1 MNLWS
6 QIYSTNWTNLVAMVP
21 LLFCSILTLAI
32 VIERL
37 LRFRPSAMFSQ
48 ELVDFAVEK
57 VTAGNWQEAKRRADS
72 EGSLLGV
79 LVSQGLSDRY
89 ERHIQPEVAFL
100 DHGMAQL
107 DILAR
112 FVPALNFIGRVAPL
126 FGLLGTVLGMIEAF
140 EVLAGVQGG
149 EIRPDMVAQ
158 GIGTALLTTAAG
170 LMVAI
175 PALVVSSILT
185 NKGEKLYTRFEDSFR
200 SITVACGGLRISEDQ
215 EAEEVA
221 SSGSSDD
228 SDSSGE
234 ESDKAEG

>member
-6 QIYSTNWTNLVAMVP
+6 QIYSTNWTNLVAMGP
-21 LLFCSILTLAI
+21 LLFCSILTVAI

-37 LRFRPSAMFSQ
+37 LRFRPNAMFSQ
-48 ELVDFAVEK
+48 ALIDFVVEK
-57 VTAGNWQEAKRRADS
+57 VTAGDWQEAKKRAES

-89 ERHIQPEVAFL
+89 DRKIQPEVAFL
-100 DHGMAQL
+100 DHGMSQL
-107 DILAR
+107 EILAR

-126 FGLLGTVLGMIEAF
+126 FGLLGTVLGMIQSF
-140 EVLAGVQGG
+140 EVLAGVEGG

-175 PALVVSSILT
+175 PALVASSVLT
-185 NKGEKLYTRFEDSFR
+185 NKGEKLYIRFEESFR
-200 SITVACGGLRISEDQ
+200 SITVACGGLRV
-215 EAEEVA
+215 AEESHQPSA
-221 SSGSSDD
+221 AAQPEKKS
-228 SDSSGE
+228 E
-234 ESDKAEG
+234 EANDADA